1 ACPRALCGQAVEGDR
16 DARAKAFAPKGGGAV
31 EGAGQA
37 HSGTPPASPARGP
50 QPAAPGGPRPARRR
64 RRPRWRPR
72 RQAPAP
78 PAAGIAGARSG
89 GLPPSSGPPSGRPAA
104 QAGPRGG
111 STRRR
116 GRSTSRTARRRGG
129 CGSGS
134 WSPGCETFSQA
145 SSSALKAPTSRPS
158 VNDSALVT
166 LPMAAASSAGSCPAR
181 TASQL
186 HRSEL
191 FPSSGCGTRPCSTSA
206 RPRSADCPGPGRPGT
221 PRARQRP
228 RGRAPCSEEVA
239 ACGRHLAR
247 GAGCLDHVLG
257 HWPGASNLVGPGA
270 ARAARRRARRRLP
283 ACQPLGAAAD
293 GPEGGPGRG
302 ARAGPLLQA
311 LLVPRSLPDTWRLE
325 KIGTERRPPAR
336 VRSSTCAGGPAPSP
350 RRRPASAPSR
360 GTGATA
366 SLVACTQGRQGG
378 AGGTGRTDTAGEGE
392 ASGGP

>member
-293 GPEGGPGRG
+293 AASPCQGEVIDLCR
-302 ARAGPLLQA
+302 
-311 LLVPRSLPDTWRLE
+311 
-325 KIGTERRPPAR
+325 
-336 VRSSTCAGGPAPSP
+336 RSSTVSASPSSQRAIAGHGGNGQSGRLHAGPPGGCWGNRKDGYRW
-350 RRRPASAPSR
+350 RRRGKRRAGAAASS
-360 GTGATA
+360 
-366 SLVACTQGRQGG
+366 Q
-378 AGGTGRTDTAGEGE
+378 
-392 ASGGP
+392 

>member
-1 ACPRALCGQAVEGDR
+1 EGDR

-228 RGRAPCSEEVA
+228 RGRAPCSEE
-239 ACGRHLAR
+239 GR
-247 GAGCLDHVLG
+247 
-257 HWPGASNLVGPGA
+257 
-270 ARAARRRARRRLP
+270 
-283 ACQPLGAAAD
+283 
-293 GPEGGPGRG
+293 
-302 ARAGPLLQA
+302 
-311 LLVPRSLPDTWRLE
+311 
-325 KIGTERRPPAR
+325 
-336 VRSSTCAGGPAPSP
+336 P
-350 RRRPASAPSR
+350 RRRRPSGR
-360 GTGATA
+360 GQDEDQLEDTVPDVLSEVPDVCSCGCRRCRPNTTGW
-366 SLVACTQGRQGG
+366 LGEIK
-378 AGGTGRTDTAGEGE
+378 AGHVSPVLAF
-392 ASGGP
+392 GGPRQAPRPSKNDFR